1 MKKDAESKL
10 KDQMDKY
17 IKNTKVDRDTERQEQ
32 KDVVEFLKKPEK
44 KKEYETYERPLSQL
58 YKFYAM

>member
-32 KDVVEFLKKPEK
+32 KDVVEFLKKPEIQK
-44 KKEYETYERPLSQL
+44 VFETYERPLSQL